1 MPATAL
7 GVIAGAVLVKS
18 QAEWASVFTL
28 LASLRTGLRSF
39 LRPNERAAM
48 LPDSFW
54 LFGRR
59 SRRQSQRFNP
69 GWRCILTAA

>member
-18 QAEWASVFTL
+18 QREWVSVFTL
-28 LASLRTGLRSF
+28 LASLRTGLLSV
-39 LRPNERAAM
+39 LRPNECAAM

-59 SRRQSQRFNP
+59 S
-69 GWRCILTAA
+69 

>member
-7 GVIAGAVLVKS
+7 GVIAGAVLVKG

-48 LPDSFW
+48 LPDSFGSSVVDHDVNHNA
-54 LFGRR
+54 LIPDG
-59 SRRQSQRFNP
+59 
-69 GWRCILTAA
+69 AAF